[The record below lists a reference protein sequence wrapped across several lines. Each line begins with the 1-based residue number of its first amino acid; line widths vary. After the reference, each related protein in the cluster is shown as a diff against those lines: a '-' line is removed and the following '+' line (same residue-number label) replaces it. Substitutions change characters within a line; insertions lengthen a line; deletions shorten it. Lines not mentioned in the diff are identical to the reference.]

1 MVVKFVVTTALIAL
15 LSFVLGLFFPWWTIA
30 VAAFAVSALIPQR
43 PLLAFFSGFA
53 ALFLFWGL
61 LALVVDLRNE
71 SILSSRVAGILP
83 LGGSGIAI
91 LLVTAFVGALVGGG
105 GALTAAFLRK

>member
-30 VAAFAVSALIPQR
+30 IAAFAVSALIPQR
-43 PLLAFFSGFA
+43 PLLAFLSGFA
-53 ALFLFWGL
+53 ALFFFWGL
-61 LALVVDLRNE
+61 LALIVDLRNE
-71 SILSSRVAGILP
+71 SILSSRVAAVLP
-83 LGGSGIAI
+83 LGGSAIAI

-105 GALTAAFLRK
+105 GALTASFLRK